1 MSDDFVAKEAKT
13 FWGQLFQKR
22 YWREVVIGMPPRDPW
37 EPTGDMLVHEFDKTR
52 PVDVA
57 GEPKSL
63 DMIVARNETYME
75 VADGRY
81 MRRGFGGM
89 MFSLLEIPALF
100 IAYSTSIYILFW
112 RERIHDFPAYV
123 FLAVFTLV
131 IGTPVV
137 LLLGYQWKQEM
148 FDYTYKPIR
157 LVRSTR
163 KVHVFQ
169 HNGPGGVWSL
179 DWDKLV
185 FCLKKGGIN
194 WGVLGYLPDANDHV
208 THAFYLGA
216 FLPVNPKGIDPDEPL
231 LAHWEYFRRYMEE
244 GPSSVPTPEI
254 LLPIQNRREPFLYG
268 MWRSW
273 QMFGPYLVL
282 ALPFAPVTT
291 LAGIFRWLGMH
302 MSRLPRWPAEVEAQC
317 QVAADDTAV
326 QRESIK
332 TTHNRTLIAAG
343 TVIMLAV
350 DVVLLWLLFTR
361 VFGIGRIVTQ

>member
-1 MSDDFVAKEAKT
+1 MSDNTSIKAY
-13 FWGQLFQKR
+13 WGQLFEKR
-22 YWREVVIGMPPRDPW
+22 YWREVVIGMPPKDPW
-37 EPTGDMLVHEFDKTR
+37 SPTGDMLVYQFDKATPTR
-52 PVDVA
+52 IA
-57 GEPKSL
+57 GEAMSL
-63 DMIVARNETYME
+63 DMVVARNETYME

-89 MFSLLEIPALF
+89 MFTLLDALLIFAMFVPFYFWIFKWRDSLSYLGLTIF
-100 IAYSTSIYILFW
+100 SIC
-112 RERIHDFPAYV
+112 V
-123 FLAVFTLV
+123 FLPLILV
-131 IGTPVV
+131 I
-137 LLLGYQWKQEM
+137 GYQWKQEM
-148 FDYTYKPIR
+148 LDYTYKPIR
-157 LVRSTR
+157 LVRATR

-169 HNGPGGVWSL
+169 HNGPGGVLTL

-185 FCLKKGGIN
+185 FCLKKGGLN
-194 WGVLGYLPDANDHV
+194 WGVLGYLPDANDQV

-216 FLPVNPKGIDPDEPL
+216 FLPVNPKGIGPDEPL
-231 LAHWEYFRRYMEE
+231 LAHWEYFRRYMQE

-317 QVAADDTAV
+317 QVAADDTTV
-326 QRESIK
+326 QQDTIK
-332 TTHNRTLIAAG
+332 ATHNSPLVAAG

-361 VFGIGRIVTQ
+361 VFGIGRIFTQ